1 MNDAGVSR
9 PTPGNIELLGIEPL
23 EEHARRLAALFTVSL
38 RQRGSSGAHLK
49 RLRQHE
55 RILRRVYSALAED
68 AKRGEP
74 SSPAAEW
81 LLDNFHIIV
90 AALRDIHHDLPAG
103 FFRRLP
109 RIAAD
114 EFAGLPRI
122 YAMALE
128 LIRCSAGRLDP
139 QRLHRFVTAF
149 QSITPLTIGELWAWP
164 SALKL
169 ALVEHLRTR
178 ADVPATSRAHRL
190 EADRL
195 VEALDTPAHV
205 RDRWPAQVHPAF
217 VIRLLQRSREHETA
231 ASLRRELDAALAP
244 RGQTIEDAIRSEAR
258 HQGAEQTFIANLIG
272 SLRLVSTFDWSE
284 FFESVSLVEQV
295 LQRDPVAVYGR
306 MDFASRDRY
315 RHAVESLA
323 EPTGESQV
331 RVALKSVERARQV
344 AERTPDAAEAHIGYY
359 LIGPGRQQFERW
371 IGWQPGLRV
380 QLGRAFFRCATPGYL
395 GTIAAGTAAL
405 VAMALAYAGVHVW
418 RGPMLILV
426 VLLTIVPMS
435 ELTIQILQ
443 RLLGRFIPPRR
454 LPRLDLTRIPES
466 ARTMVIVPTILDS
479 VARAESLA
487 AHLEVQALGNLDPNI
502 HFAILS
508 DFKDANVET
517 LPRDAEILAAAADAI
532 AALNQKHSDGGRDRF
547 FLFHRTRQWN
557 EQEGLWMGW
566 ERKRGKIEEF
576 NRLLRGATDTS
587 FIMRVGDA
595 AILPDVKYCITLD
608 SDTRLPRDA
617 ARQLI
622 GIIKHPLN
630 RPSFDPEVGRVTEG
644 YGILQPRVSVTF
656 TSAGGSL
663 FARLYAGHTGV
674 DPYTTAVSDI
684 YQDVFRE
691 GIFTGKGLY
700 DVDAFTA
707 ALEGS
712 VPENALLSHDLFEGL
727 HARVALV
734 SDVELVDDYPSS
746 VLSHARRQHRWIRGD
761 WQILFWLFPF
771 VPSRHG
777 IKRNTLPIIGRWKIL
792 DNLRRS
798 LVAPTLLVLLV
809 AGWIVLPGAHW
820 FWTATVLAVMAAQ
833 LLPVIA
839 QMVVGPRKAQ
849 SFPVYLRNLRH
860 DAATALAQILLSV
873 TFLAY
878 HAWDT
883 AHAIVLTLVRMTITR
898 RRLLEWET
906 AAAAAA
912 RAAGIVGGRA
922 LLRFVADM
930 MASPIIA
937 AVVALIVSLTH
948 RDALSSALPFLML
961 WVIAPG

>member
-1 MNDAGVSR
+1 MSDAGIFR
-9 PTPGNIELLGIEPL
+9 PTPGTIELLGIEPL

-55 RILRRVYSALAED
+55 QTLRRVYTALAED

-178 ADVPATSRAHRL
+178 ADVLATSRAHRL

-231 ASLRRELDAALAP
+231 ASLRRELDAALAS

-258 HQGAEQTFIANLIG
+258 HQAAEQTFIANLIG

-295 LQRDPVAVYGR
+295 RRRVPGSVYGR

-323 EPTGESQV
+323 EPTGDSQV
-331 RVALKSVERARQV
+331 RVALKSVERARQI
-344 AERTPDAAEAHIGYY
+344 AERMPDAADAHIGHY
-359 LIGPGRQQFERW
+359 LIGAGRQQFERG
-371 IGWQPGLRV
+371 IGWEPGLRV
-380 QLGRAFFRCATPGYL
+380 RLGRLFFRCATPGYL

-405 VAMALAYAGVHVW
+405 VVMALAYAGVHVW
-418 RGPMLILV
+418 RWPMLILV

-454 LPRLDLTRIPES
+454 LPRLDLSRVPES

-479 VARAESLA
+479 VSRAQDLA

-508 DFKDANVET
+508 DFKDAGTET
-517 LPRDAEILAAAADAI
+517 LPRDAEILAAATDAI
-532 AALNQKHSDGGRDRF
+532 AALNKKHGDGGPDRF

-557 EQEGLWMGW
+557 EQEGLWVGW
-566 ERKRGKIEEF
+566 ERKVGKIEEF
-576 NRLLRGATDTS
+576 TRLLRGAPHPS
-587 FIMRVGDA
+587 FVMTVGDA
-595 AILPDVKYCITLD
+595 AILPQVRYCITLD
-608 SDTRLPRDA
+608 SDTR
-617 ARQLI
+617 
-622 GIIKHPLN
+622 
-630 RPSFDPEVGRVTEG
+630 
-644 YGILQPRVSVTF
+644 
-656 TSAGGSL
+656 
-663 FARLYAGHTGV
+663 
-674 DPYTTAVSDI
+674 
-684 YQDVFRE
+684 
-691 GIFTGKGLY
+691 
-700 DVDAFTA
+700 
-707 ALEGS
+707 
-712 VPENALLSHDLFEGL
+712 
-727 HARVALV
+727 
-734 SDVELVDDYPSS
+734 
-746 VLSHARRQHRWIRGD
+746 
-761 WQILFWLFPF
+761 
-771 VPSRHG
+771 
-777 IKRNTLPIIGRWKIL
+777 
-792 DNLRRS
+792 
-798 LVAPTLLVLLV
+798 
-809 AGWIVLPGAHW
+809 
-820 FWTATVLAVMAAQ
+820 
-833 LLPVIA
+833 
-839 QMVVGPRKAQ
+839 
-849 SFPVYLRNLRH
+849 
-860 DAATALAQILLSV
+860 
-873 TFLAY
+873 
-878 HAWDT
+878 
-883 AHAIVLTLVRMTITR
+883 
-898 RRLLEWET
+898 
-906 AAAAAA
+906 
-912 RAAGIVGGRA
+912 
-922 LLRFVADM
+922 
-930 MASPIIA
+930 
-937 AVVALIVSLTH
+937 
-948 RDALSSALPFLML
+948 
-961 WVIAPG
+961 